1 MSDVTN
7 HVGHRRFCKLNIPE
21 DPRIQNGRL
30 SHSKAFRIAKV
41 RVSTG
46 DTCPTFSRNRLI
58 HFVDFL
64 QYKLFYN
71 ILYDF
76 LLVLLGRQLSFVVQ
90 DLVAPML
97 SSFSAHP
104 SKRFVTFMCSISSV
118 QFWQE
123 ELGYEMKDHI

>member
-1 MSDVTN
+1 MADLVT
-7 HVGHRRFCKLNIPE
+7 RRHLESLRYVCLPE
-21 DPRIQNGRL
+21 ILALHFQG
-30 SHSKAFRIAKV
+30 I
-41 RVSTG
+41 VS
-46 DTCPTFSRNRLI
+46 FILLI
-58 HFVDFL
+58 FV

-104 SKRFVTFMCSISSV
+104 SKRFVTFMCSSSSV

-123 ELGYEMKDHI
+123 ELGYEMKDHM